1 MAPSRG
7 RGNTAEIKT
16 RIHAR
21 FTHRGG
27 FSLRKEISKEREMIY
42 FKSIETII
50 SEPQLME
57 MEKSYRYLFKSYKN
71 FLLKHN
77 VATPEEQYM
86 SILIEELNE
95 PVLFGVMLNFLIT
108 KTFA

>member
-1 MAPSRG
+1 
-7 RGNTAEIKT
+7 
-16 RIHAR
+16 
-21 FTHRGG
+21 
-27 FSLRKEISKEREMIY
+27 MIY

-57 MEKSYRYLFKSYKN
+57 MEKKLQVSFPKDYKN

-86 SILIEELNE
+86 SILFEELNE
-95 PVLFGVMLNFLIT
+95 SVLFGVMLGFSDN
-108 KTFA
+108 